1 MLALSMEDN
10 DLAEQALHRHQFR
23 TLRQTDISR

>member
-10 DLAEQALHRHQFR
+10 DLAELVLRRHQFR
-23 TLRQTDISR
+23 TLRQADISR

>member
-10 DLAEQALHRHQFR
+10 DLAEQVLKRNQFPV
-23 TLRQTDISR
+23 LKQSDISR